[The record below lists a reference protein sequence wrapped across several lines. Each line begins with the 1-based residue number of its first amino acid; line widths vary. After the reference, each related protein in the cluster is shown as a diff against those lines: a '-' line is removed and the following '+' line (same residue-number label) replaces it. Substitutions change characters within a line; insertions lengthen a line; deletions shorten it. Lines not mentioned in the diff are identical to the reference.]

1 VVSCGLGPRSLQL
14 AKDFEKIKNLSW
26 LWREDVVIIDNDE
39 GEEYLSEALSEGY
52 IVQRGKAYD
61 ESLLARVNVA
71 RAKFVVMVCDDDDHN
86 IRATSAAHD
95 LYKKNERRGRL
106 QYVHVQNSELQ
117 KRSRTMRYSQI
128 TQMTSR

>member
-1 VVSCGLGPRSLQL
+1 VVSCGLGRRSLQL

-52 IVQRGKAYD
+52 